1 MRPAITALLPIK
13 NGALWIPRIVSNL
26 RACLEPSDQLIIVDD
41 HSTDDSWS
49 ILSKLDFNF
58 EFTLFSNQ
66 GHGLVAALNQGIR
79 LAKHPWIARFDVDDE
94 YPRERLELQLSK
106 VEDST
111 VAIFGDYSFVND
123 SGENLGL
130 MPSPIFPLS
139 TALSLVHSDR
149 TAHPSAVFRKSAAIE
164 VGLYREKDF
173 PSEDISL
180 WIRLLHVGDLT
191 TVPHP
196 VLKYTLHKNS
206 VSSSRYYE
214 AKARSEELIN
224 SMLDFNR
231 LVLNVEK
238 EFTNYIKA
246 YSNINLGRER
256 KILFLRDLLSKVIF
270 SRFTLLFKVRLIS
283 YGLFQLLFP
292 FTLLYLTKLY
302 IHQKRRQKTRFN

>member
-1 MRPAITALLPIK
+1 MRPSITALLPIK
-13 NGALWIPRIVSNL
+13 NGAQWIPRIVSNL

-41 HSTDDSWS
+41 HSTDDSWE
-49 ILSKLDFNF
+49 ILSKLDFKF
-58 EFTLFSNQ
+58 EFTLCSNP
-66 GHGLVAALNQGIR
+66 GRGLVAALNQGIC
-79 LAKHPWIARFDVDDE
+79 LAKHSWIARFDVDDE
-94 YPRERLELQLSK
+94 YPRERLDLQLSG

-111 VAIFGDYSFVND
+111 VAIFGDYLFVNAL
-123 SGENLGL
+123 GENLGL
-130 MPSPIFPLS
+130 IPSPIFPLS

-149 TAHPSAVFRKSAAIE
+149 TAHPSAVIRKSAAIE

-173 PSEDISL
+173 PSEDLSL
-180 WIRLLHVGDLT
+180 WIRLLQVGDLT

-224 SMLDFNR
+224 SMLDFKG
-231 LVLNVEK
+231 LALKVEK

-246 YSNINLGRER
+246 YSKINLGRER
-256 KILFLRDLLSKVIF
+256 MILFLRDLLGKATF

-292 FTLLYLTKLY
+292 FTLLYLSRLY